1 MSTVLDAPAG
11 AHRADWSETDELTSR
26 SEPIDAPGA
35 ERTETAS
42 PQEHRHRPSA
52 GTIFMGFVIL
62 ALLIALGFLGWRHSA
77 LGAQLSDTQKTDAQF
92 RRDMTVQMDRYEKAE
107 KTTKDTITEINDGL
121 ESYEEQEKLM
131 DALIAAALER
141 ERGHKI
147 DLEKMNKW
155 VDGVKVIV
163 ADHAAQ
169 VEELK
174 KQNLTLFQMQEE
186 KAKIMRRMQ
195 GEINAA
201 WAATNSGAARRGP
214 LMRLLGL

>member
-1 MSTVLDAPAG
+1 MSTVLEPPAG
-11 AHRADWSETDELTSR
+11 AHRADWSETDELNSQPQP
-26 SEPIDAPGA
+26 SDATGA

-42 PQEHRHRPSA
+42 PQEGRHRHGA
-52 GTIFMGFVIL
+52 GTVFMGGTIIL
-62 ALLIALGFLGWRHSA
+62 LLIGLGFLGWRHSA
-77 LGAQLSDTQKTDAQF
+77 LGAQLSDTQKTDEQF
-92 RRDMTVQMDRYEKAE
+92 RREMSAQLDRYEKAQQA
-107 KTTKDTITEINDGL
+107 TKQTIAEINAGL
-121 ESYEEQEKLM
+121 DTYEEQEKLM

-147 DLEKMNKW
+147 DLEKMLKW
-155 VDGVKVIV
+155 VEGVKVIV

-169 VEELK
+169 VAELK
-174 KQNLTLFQMQEE
+174 KENLTLFQMQEE

>member
-11 AHRADWSETDELTSR
+11 VQNADESEHEELISRPRERVAPGDERIEAAAPEAHRR
-26 SEPIDAPGA
+26 
-35 ERTETAS
+35 
-42 PQEHRHRPSA
+42 RPSA
-52 GTIFMGFVIL
+52 GTIFMRGLIVL
-62 ALLIALGFLGWRHSA
+62 LLIALGFLGWRNWA
-77 LGAQLSDTQKTDAQF
+77 LGAQLSDTQKTDEQF
-92 RRDMTVQMDRYEKAE
+92 RREMSAQLDRYEKAE
-107 KTTKDTITEINDGL
+107 QATKQTIAEINTGL
-121 ESYEEQEKLM
+121 DTYEEQEKLM

-147 DLEKMNKW
+147 DLEKMYKW
-155 VDGVKVIV
+155 VEGVKVIV

-169 VEELK
+169 VAELK
-174 KQNLTLFQMQEE
+174 KENLTLFQMQEE